1 MYVYVRA
8 SAGFFEEGPGG
19 HYGGVS
25 GRHCIIKCN
34 ADAFRSL
41 HMYGVIYVHGA
52 HYAPEL
58 MVTVRPPVQHV
69 QGKVDFSVS
78 LYIHIRIIPSDRA
91 NVYFNGGAA
100 IIFHM

>member
-8 SAGFFEEGPGG
+8 PAGFVEKGPGG

-25 GRHCIIKCN
+25 GRHSLVKRH
-34 ADAFRSL
+34 ADARCGL
-41 HMYGVIYVHGA
+41 NMYGIIYVHGA